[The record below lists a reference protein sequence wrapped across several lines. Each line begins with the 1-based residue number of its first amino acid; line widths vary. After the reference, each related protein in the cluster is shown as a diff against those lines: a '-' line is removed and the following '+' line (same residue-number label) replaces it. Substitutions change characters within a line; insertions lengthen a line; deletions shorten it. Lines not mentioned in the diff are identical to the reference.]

1 MVRDLFRALRE
12 IPESELVPVVEW
24 LQKSHGY
31 DAVKARAVTLSDF
44 READIIRNHS
54 WPTSNFRI
62 GRR

>member
-24 LQKSHGY
+24 LQKSRGY

-44 READIIRNHS
+44 REASIIRNRS
-54 WPTSNFRI
+54 WPVNVQLQN
-62 GRR
+62 